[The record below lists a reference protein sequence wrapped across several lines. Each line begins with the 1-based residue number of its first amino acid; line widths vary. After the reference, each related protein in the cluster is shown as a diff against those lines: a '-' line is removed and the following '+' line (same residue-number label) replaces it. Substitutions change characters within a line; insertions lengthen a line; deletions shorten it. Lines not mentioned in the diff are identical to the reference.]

1 MAISNSY
8 VKLPEGSPYL
18 WDLGES
24 SLDDLDGCAW
34 FLPQKNQQMGST
46 LGSHPHLKGPGFPH
60 PMGLLGNIP
69 WLTWLENPIVF
80 GFFRSEKNLHLLRE
94 VTSHGWWHRR
104 LAKLFL
110 IWKSAQ
116 IESWSL
122 TWGYS
127 TNESLGLQVASMVG
141 FYSQIFGN
149 DNKRETYPPR
159 VASRPDFPGQA
170 APFDDHLLLPCAG
183 GQNTF
188 RENW

>member
-1 MAISNSY
+1 MAVRY
-8 VKLPEGSPYL
+8 LYSP
-18 WDLGES
+18 
-24 SLDDLDGCAW
+24 
-34 FLPQKNQQMGST
+34 KVHQQMGST
-46 LGSHPHLKGPGFPH
+46 LGSHHPHLKGPGFPH
-60 PMGLLGNIP
+60 PRGLELGNIP
-69 WLTWLENPIVF
+69 WLTWLENPIIF
-80 GFFRSEKNLHLLRE
+80 RFFSSEKKLHLLRE

-116 IESWSL
+116 IESCSL
-122 TWGYS
+122 TWGYT

-149 DNKRETYPPR
+149 NNKRETHPPR
-159 VASRPDFPGQA
+159 VASKPDFPGQA

-183 GQNTF
+183 GQNSF